1 MSESA
6 TLFQNE
12 KGKKKKAPKLCD
24 KILQYAKEENFYLE
38 IFLHSNDRLVAR
50 LIDFDE
56 DLLLLSINQKEL
68 YCFKNKI
75 AYFCLDN
82 QKKRNAFQSACQE
95 ESKEYA
101 FSSN

>member
-1 MSESA
+1 MSETA
-6 TLFQNE
+6 TLFQGE
-12 KGKKKKAPKLCD
+12 KGKKKKDRKLCD

-50 LIDFDE
+50 LIDFDD
-56 DLLLLSINQKEL
+56 DLLILSINQKEL

-82 QKKRNAFQSACQE
+82 QKKCKSFQTACQE
-95 ESKEYA
+95 ECKEYA
-101 FSSN
+101 FSAA